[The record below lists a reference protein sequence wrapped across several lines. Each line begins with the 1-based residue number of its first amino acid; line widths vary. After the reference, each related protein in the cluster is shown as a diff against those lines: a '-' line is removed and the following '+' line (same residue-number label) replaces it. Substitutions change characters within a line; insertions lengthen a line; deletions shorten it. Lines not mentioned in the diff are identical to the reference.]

1 MMGAAMRATFV
12 CITFASLLA
21 GCAGGPAYQRPDVA
35 LPAQWQAGTGSAA
48 VAPTAW
54 WREFQSTEL
63 DRLIGAALENNRDL
77 KAAAARLMQAR
88 ALAQVAGADR
98 WPSVAVNADV
108 VRERDAD
115 GKRST
120 TISAGLGAA
129 IELDLW
135 GKNRQSHDA
144 ALGRVR
150 SSVHAQQAVKLT
162 LQAEVATTY
171 FQVLSSLDRI
181 TVASETLRNTEAVLR
196 LLQTQ
201 HRSGAVSGLEV
212 ARQQGLVASVRADI
226 EPLEQQRQQAQAALA
241 VLLGRHVQELSL
253 AATPL
258 GSIQLPSVAAGLP
271 STLLERR
278 PDIQQA
284 EADLGA
290 AHADLNAAR
299 AALFPSLQ
307 LSAAGGVASASL
319 GALLRSANP
328 VYTLAAGLTAPI
340 FDGGRLRGQVA
351 FADARQDEL
360 LQTYQHT
367 ILSALREVETSLTAV
382 HRLGEQ
388 SVHQQAVLAHAGTA
402 LRLAELRYRNGAV
415 DFGTVLDAQRVLL
428 AARAAQEATT
438 FARYAAAVALY
449 RALGGSADAAA
460 PAPMVVS
467 TTALR

>member
-1 MMGAAMRATFV
+1 MGAAVRTTFV

-35 LPAQWQAGTGSAA
+35 LPSQWQSGTASAA
-48 VAPTAW
+48 AAPAAW
-54 WREFQSTEL
+54 WREFQSAEL
-63 DRLIGAALENNRDL
+63 DRLIGAALDNNRDL
-77 KAAAARLMQAR
+77 KAAGARLMQAR

-98 WPSVAVNADV
+98 WPSLAANADA
-108 VRERDAD
+108 VRERTAD
-115 GKRST
+115 GKKAT
-120 TISAGLGAA
+120 TISAGLNAG

-135 GKNRQSHDA
+135 GKNRQSSDA

-150 SSVHAQQAVKLT
+150 SSVHAQQTVKLA

-181 TVASETLRNTEAVLR
+181 AVATETLRNTEAVLR

-201 HRSGAVSGLEV
+201 HEGGAVSGLEV
-212 ARQQGLVASVRADI
+212 ARQLGLVASVKADI

-241 VLLGRHVQELSL
+241 VLLGRHVQEVSL
-253 AATPL
+253 APAPL
-258 GSIQLPSVAAGLP
+258 GSIRLPAVAAGLP

-284 EADLGA
+284 EADLVA

-307 LSAAGGVASASL
+307 LSAAGGAASASL

-360 LQTYQHT
+360 LQTYQRT
-367 ILSALREVETSLTAV
+367 ILVALRDVETGLTAV
-382 HRLGEQ
+382 HRLAEQ
-388 SVHQQAVLAHAGTA
+388 SMHQQAVLAHADTA

-415 DFGTVLDAQRVLL
+415 DFGTVLDAQRVRL
-428 AARAAQEATT
+428 AARAAQEAT
-438 FARYAAAVALY
+438 AYSRYAAAVALY

-460 PAPMVVS
+460 PAPMAS
-467 TTALR
+467 TTASR